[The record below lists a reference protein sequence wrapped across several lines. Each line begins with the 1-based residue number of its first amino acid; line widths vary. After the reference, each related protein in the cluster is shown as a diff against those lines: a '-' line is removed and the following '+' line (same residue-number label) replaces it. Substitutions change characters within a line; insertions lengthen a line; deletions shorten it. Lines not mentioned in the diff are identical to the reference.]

1 LRYST
6 ASEEITT
13 TGIRLA
19 RDVSGSQWLRHLR
32 PLAALHLIQQAPEE
46 INMAAK
52 LLLIEDDVAS
62 CEMLR
67 LILTKEG
74 FQVAVAHDATYGL
87 QEAYALN
94 PDVVILDVML
104 PDRDGWQ
111 VCRYLRETSDVPIM
125 MLTALSSQEDLV
137 KGLDLG
143 ADDYI
148 IKPVTPD
155 ELVAR
160 IRALLRRASERN
172 RTEANQRQSVFMYD
186 NVVIHFDKREVIVDS
201 KPVHLTPT
209 EFHLLSVLVQHRGQV
224 VSHESLL
231 TQIWGRRH
239 VNNLSI
245 LQSYVSC
252 LRRKLEKDPSKPSL
266 LRTEWD
272 VGYRFG

>member
-1 LRYST
+1 
-6 ASEEITT
+6 
-13 TGIRLA
+13 
-19 RDVSGSQWLRHLR
+19 
-32 PLAALHLIQQAPEE
+32 
-46 INMAAK
+46 
-52 LLLIEDDVAS
+52 
-62 CEMLR
+62 
-67 LILTKEG
+67 
-74 FQVAVAHDATYGL
+74 
-87 QEAYALN
+87 
-94 PDVVILDVML
+94 
-104 PDRDGWQ
+104 
-111 VCRYLRETSDVPIM
+111 
-125 MLTALSSQEDLV
+125 
-137 KGLDLG
+137 
-143 ADDYI
+143 
-148 IKPVTPD
+148 
-155 ELVAR
+155 
-160 IRALLRRASERN
+160 
-172 RTEANQRQSVFMYD
+172 MYD